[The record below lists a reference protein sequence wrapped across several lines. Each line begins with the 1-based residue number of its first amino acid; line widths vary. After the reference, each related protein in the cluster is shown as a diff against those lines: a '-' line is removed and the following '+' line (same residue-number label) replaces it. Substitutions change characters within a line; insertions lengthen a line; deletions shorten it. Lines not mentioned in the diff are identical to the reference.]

1 MNEGMINLLF
11 NQSIFILTYMRRFVI
26 NRFSF
31 LGFILGLAAFVL
43 MLIFFDP
50 LPEKPSIKF
59 TAAVAVLMA
68 VWWMTEALPLAVTA
82 LVPLILFPA
91 TGVLTAAKVSDSYIN
106 SVIFLFLGGFLI
118 AIAMERWNLHK
129 RIALKIITLMG
140 SSAPSILLGFMI
152 ASAFLSMWISNTAT
166 AVMMLPIALAVISK
180 IESDLPEDK
189 SRNIS
194 KAILLG
200 IAYSC
205 SIGGIA
211 TIVGTPPNLALIRI
225 TKIIFPGSPSISFGY
240 WMMLAFPLS
249 VLIFISAYLLLKKIF
264 GVQKQFSLD
273 KNIIRKEYESL
284 GKISYEEKAVLLIFI
299 ATVCLWIFRVDLNL
313 GFIVIPGW
321 AALLNLTD
329 YFDDSTVAVI
339 SAVLLFIIPTK
350 NSSQQ
355 NRLLAANSIEQ
366 VPWSVILLFGGGF
379 ALANAFTVSGLS
391 NYIGEQ
397 IKGISHIDILVI
409 VLIISAAINFLTEL
423 TSNTAIIQMILP
435 VLASVAVS
443 MEINPLLLMIPA
455 TLSAS
460 MAFMLPVGTPPNTI
474 VFASKRLRIIDMI
487 KSGILLNISSILI
500 ITLLVYTFGN
510 IIFGLDL
517 FPDWAK

>member
-1 MNEGMINLLF
+1 MR
-11 NQSIFILTYMRRFVI
+11 ILNI

-31 LGFILGLAAFVL
+31 FGFSIGLLAFIL
-43 MLIFFDP
+43 MLLFFDP
-50 LPEKPSIKF
+50 VPDKPALKF
-59 TAAVAVLMA
+59 TAAVAVLMTI
-68 VWWMTEALPLAVTA
+68 WWMTEALPLAVTA
-82 LVPLILFPA
+82 LVPLVLFPA
-91 TGVLTAAKVSDSYIN
+91 SGVLSASKVSDSYIN

-118 AIAMERWNLHK
+118 AIAMEKWNLHK
-129 RIALKIITLMG
+129 RIALKIIILMG

-180 IESDLPEDK
+180 IESDLPEDRSQK
-189 SRNIS
+189 IS

-225 TKIIFPGSPSISFGY
+225 TKIIFHDSPQISFGY
-240 WMMLAFPLS
+240 WMMLALPIS
-249 VLIFISAYLLLKKIF
+249 IVIFISAYFLIKKLF

-273 KNIIRKEYESL
+273 KNIINNEYHLL
-284 GKISYEEKAVLLIFI
+284 GKISFEEKVVLTVFI
-299 ATVCLWIFRVDLNL
+299 TTVFLWIFRVDLNL
-313 GFIVIPGW
+313 GFIIIPGW
-321 AALLNLTD
+321 ASLVNLAD
-329 YFDDSTVAVI
+329 YLDDSTVAII
-339 SAVLLFIIPTK
+339 SAISLFIIPTK
-350 NSSQQ
+350 NNSQQ

-379 ALANAFTVSGLS
+379 ALANAFTLSGLS
-391 NYIGEQ
+391 EYIGNQ
-397 IKGISHIDILVI
+397 LKGISHIEILI
-409 VLIISAAINFLTEL
+409 LILIISASINFLTEL
-423 TSNTAIIQMILP
+423 TSNTAVTQMILP
-435 VLASVAVS
+435 VLASVSLS
-443 MEINPLLLMIPA
+443 MQVNPLLLMIPA

-487 KSGILLNISSILI
+487 KTGFLLNISSILI
-500 ITLLVYTFGN
+500 ITLLVYTLGN
-510 IIFGLDL
+510 IIFGLKI